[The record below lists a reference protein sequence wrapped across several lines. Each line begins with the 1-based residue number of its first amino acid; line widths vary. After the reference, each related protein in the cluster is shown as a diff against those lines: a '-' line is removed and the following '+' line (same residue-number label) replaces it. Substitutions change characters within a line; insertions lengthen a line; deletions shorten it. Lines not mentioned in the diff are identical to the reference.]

1 MLPGHV
7 SPCFRPPRLGGIGRR
22 CSSSHSKK
30 QCLERRMMRRVTRY
44 RRWSNLMCDLL
55 VCCAIRRPQH
65 ASQRYLYAV
74 RRRAAA
80 RLAWHLY
87 LPRELSL
94 VSTARSNK
102 LPLLQPGEQQCIVC
116 LRERGTYSCSLQIA
130 ASETKPD
137 KMQPEHNAP
146 ANQWRSSSR

>member
-1 MLPGHV
+1 M
-7 SPCFRPPRLGGIGRR
+7 CT
-22 CSSSHSKK
+22 
-30 QCLERRMMRRVTRY
+30 VTRY
-44 RRWSNLMCDLL
+44 RRWLGLMGDLL

-80 RLAWHLY
+80 RLVWHLY

-102 LPLLQPGEQQCIVC
+102 LPLLQHSGEQCIAC

-146 ANQWRSSSR
+146 TNQWRSSSS